1 METEEPYYMM
11 SDDYIG
17 PSNPSYIYNRL
28 GYDLS
33 DAEEVDL
40 VYTEYP
46 MFHWVGMIDEEDG
59 KTMCCDKTR
68 CSLFGIPCRWH
79 AFEAHFYLK
88 YGLYYTIN
96 NAISE
101 KWWWLQAKVGRL
113 WRIITRQPEP
123 TCTCGNNH

>member
-1 METEEPYYMM
+1 MHEEPYYTVG
-11 SDDYIG
+11 DGYIG
-17 PSNPSYIYNRL
+17 PSNPSYINNGM

-40 VYTEYP
+40 VYKEYP
-46 MFHWVGMIDEEDG
+46 MFHWVGMIDEDDG
-59 KTMCCDKTR
+59 KTMCCDKDR
-68 CSLFGIPCRWH
+68 CSLFGIPCRWR

-101 KWWWLQAKVGRL
+101 KWWWIQAKAARL
-113 WRIITRQPEP
+113 WRFIRRQPEP
-123 TCTCGNNH
+123 TCGCGHQH